1 MMKIHRLLMNKCS
14 CYGHVLQRS
23 KRVPRRSAISSRHN
37 LTAPIQVRHGFQSPR
52 QIVPQ
57 DGAKPTHQAEGKKLD
72 IELDFF
78 VAKDE
83 PQTMSLHSMIY
94 FYSPLS
100 RLITK
105 LALLRLKLLWDWEF
119 SESHFM
125 ENSRQAA
132 AVFTDFVRR
141 RRNRNVERCST
152 PMGFKQIKHD
162 LLDDPPDWRLTL
174 MRFEKVHFRRA
185 IPLKVQLL
193 RHYDHRFAFLDVVFV
208 ALRRS
213 NDFRSPAELHEMAEL
228 LEQYVDPSQLRVPHP
243 LIFAEIFMR
252 FRRDYSVEP
261 TKMGNVR
268 TNNRCMGQWLIST
281 YKVVRFDILNDHP
294 LFDIPQFEE
303 WMPPVMPRMGRTVE

>member
-23 KRVPRRSAISSRHN
+23 KRVPRRSAICSSHN
-37 LTAPIQVRHGFQSPR
+37 LTALIQVRHGFQSPR

-57 DGAKPTHQAEGKKLD
+57 DEAN
-72 IELDFF
+72 
-78 VAKDE
+78 
-83 PQTMSLHSMIY
+83 
-94 FYSPLS
+94 PLS

-162 LLDDPPDWRLTL
+162 LLDDPPDWRLAL

-213 NDFRSPAELHEMAEL
+213 NDFRSPAELREMAEL
-228 LEQYVDPSQLRVPHP
+228 LEQYVDPSQLRVSAPTD
-243 LIFAEIFMR
+243 L
-252 FRRDYSVEP
+252 RRDLYALPARLFRGAHENGQRADQQPMHGPVADLHLQGGP
-261 TKMGNVR
+261 LRHPQRPPIVR
-268 TNNRCMGQWLIST
+268 HSP
-281 YKVVRFDILNDHP
+281 VRGVDATGYAQDG
-294 LFDIPQFEE
+294 PQ
-303 WMPPVMPRMGRTVE
+303 R

>member
-1 MMKIHRLLMNKCS
+1 MMRIHRLLMNKCS

-23 KRVPRRSAISSRHN
+23 MRVPRRTPSPAGNHGR
-37 LTAPIQVRHGFQSPR
+37 APLQVRHSFQAPRKEDNSPGR
-52 QIVPQ
+52 S
-57 DGAKPTHQAEGKKLD
+57 LD
-72 IELDFF
+72 LELDFS

-83 PQTMSLHSMIY
+83 PHQVSLPLMVY
-94 FYSPLS
+94 VYSPLS
-100 RLITK
+100 RLATK
-105 LALLRLKLLWDWEF
+105 LSLLRLKFMWDWDF
-119 SESHFM
+119 SERHFID
-125 ENSRQAA
+125 NSLQAA

-162 LLDDPPDWRLTL
+162 LLDDPPDWRLKM

-193 RHYDHRFAFLDVVFV
+193 RHYDHRFAFIDVVFV

-213 NDFRSPAELHEMAEL
+213 NDFRSTAELKEMAEL
-228 LEQYVDPSQLRVPHP
+228 LKDYVDPAHLRVPHP
-243 LIFAEIFMR
+243 LIFAEVFMR

-268 TNNRCMGQWLIST
+268 DNSRCMGQWLIST
-281 YKVVRFDILNDHP
+281 YKVVRFDILNHHP
-294 LFDIPQFEE
+294 LFEIPQFEE
-303 WMPPVMPRMGRTVE
+303 WMPPVMTRMGRSLD